1 MEKRNIKLVYCI
13 GGTYNSGGM
22 ERVLSN
28 KANWLS
34 SHGYE
39 ITIITTEQRGRN
51 AFFPLNPDIQ
61 QIDLGINYEESKGIA
76 AKLFSYPFKLL
87 KHKSILSKHL
97 RSIRPDI
104 VVSLFDNGSSI
115 IPKINDGSKKI
126 LEVHFSRFKRKQYER
141 KGLLGIIDRIL
152 SKQDL
157 KTAKSYDHFVVL
169 TNEDKGY
176 WGMDKNIS
184 VIPNALNNTFRNI
197 DLKET
202 ERTNKI
208 IAVGRLAHQKHFSEL
223 IHIFSAIHDKAP
235 DWGLEIIGNGPDKD
249 RLQKLIDGLG
259 LKSKV
264 TLSPVTS
271 TIQEKYLTAGIYA
284 MTSRY
289 EGLPMVL
296 LEAQACGLPIIS
308 YDCKCGPKDIINDG
322 IDGYIIPMGD
332 RQLFAD
338 KLLELIKDQ
347 ELRLRM
353 GNAAV
358 VSSKRFDEE
367 RIMRLWTSLFNKI
380 LYE

>member
-51 AFFPLNPDIQ
+51 AFFPLNPNIQ

-76 AKLFSYPFKLL
+76 AKFFSYPFKLL

-176 WGMDKNIS
+176 WGMDKIIS
-184 VIPNALNNTFRNI
+184 VIPNALNNMFRNI

-259 LKSKV
+259 LNSKV
-264 TLSPVTS
+264 MLSPATS
-271 TIQEKYLTAGIYA
+271 TILEKYLTGSIYA

-367 RIMRLWTSLFNKI
+367 RIMRLWTSLFNKV

>member
-51 AFFPLNPDIQ
+51 AFFPLNPNIQ

-176 WGMDKNIS
+176 WGMDNNIS

>member
-22 ERVLSN
+22 ERVLAN

-87 KHKSILSKHL
+87 KHKRALSKQL
-97 RSIRPDI
+97 RSIGPDI

-157 KTAKSYDHFVVL
+157 KTAKSYDQFVVL

-184 VIPNALNNTFRNI
+184 VIPNALNNTFRNV
-197 DLKET
+197 DLKER

-235 DWGLEIIGNGPDKD
+235 DWSLEIIGNGPDKD

-264 TLSPVTS
+264 VLAPATS
-271 TIQEKYLTAGIYA
+271 TIQEKYLTGSIYA

-322 IDGYIIPMGD
+322 IDGYIIPMGN
-332 RQLFAD
+332 RQLFAE

-347 ELRLRM
+347 ELRQRM

-367 RIMRLWTSLFNKI
+367 RIMKLWTSLFEKV

>member
-51 AFFPLNPDIQ
+51 AFFPLNPNIQ

>member
-264 TLSPVTS
+264 KLSPATS

-367 RIMRLWTSLFNKI
+367 RIMRLWTSLFNKV

>member
-76 AKLFSYPFKLL
+76 AKLFSYPFKLF

-141 KGLLGIIDRIL
+141 KGLLGIVDNIL
-152 SKQDL
+152 SHQDL

-169 TNEDKGY
+169 TQEDKGY
-176 WGMDKNIS
+176 WGLNDNIS
-184 VIPNALNNTFRNI
+184 VIHNALNSDFSNVQLDN
-197 DLKET
+197 LKREK
-202 ERTNKI
+202 KI
-208 IAVGRLAHQKHFSEL
+208 IAVGRLAHQKNFSEL
-223 IHIFSAIHDKAP
+223 IHIFSIIHEKAT
-235 DWGLEIIGNGPDKD
+235 DWSLEIIGNGPDKD
-249 RLQKLIDGLG
+249 LLQKLIIGLG
-259 LKSKV
+259 LEQKV
-264 TLSPVTS
+264 ILSPATPH
-271 TIQEKYLTAGIYA
+271 IREKYLTASIYA

-296 LEAQACGLPIIS
+296 LEAQAYGLPIVS
-308 YDCKCGPKDIINDG
+308 YDCKCGPKDIINDE
-322 IDGYIIPMGD
+322 INGYIIPMKN
-332 RQLFAD
+332 RELFAA
-338 KLLELIKDQ
+338 KLLTLMDDQ
-347 ELRLRM
+347 ELREKM
-353 GNAAV
+353 GKEAYS
-358 VSSKRFDEE
+358 SSKKFDEE
-367 RIMRLWTSLFNKI
+367 HIMNQWTSLFDRI
-380 LYE
+380 LHG

>member
-34 SHGYE
+34 YHGYE

-51 AFFPLNPDIQ
+51 AFFPLNPNIQ

-184 VIPNALNNTFRNI
+184 VIPNALNNMFRNI

-259 LKSKV
+259 LNSKV
-264 TLSPVTS
+264 MLSPATS
-271 TIQEKYLTAGIYA
+271 TILEKYLTGSIYA

-353 GNAAV
+353 GNAVV

-367 RIMRLWTSLFNKI
+367 RIMRLWTSLFNKV

>member
-22 ERVLSN
+22 ERVLAN

-61 QIDLGINYEESKGIA
+61 QIDLGINYEESKGIE

-87 KHKSILSKHL
+87 KHKRALSKQL
-97 RSIRPDI
+97 RSIGPDI

-115 IPKINDGSKKI
+115 IPMINDGSKKI

-157 KTAKSYDHFVVL
+157 KTAKSYDQFVVL

-184 VIPNALNNTFRNI
+184 VIPNALNNTFRNV
-197 DLKET
+197 DLKER

-235 DWGLEIIGNGPDKD
+235 DWSLEIIGNGPDKD

-264 TLSPVTS
+264 VLSPATS
-271 TIQEKYLTAGIYA
+271 TIQEKYLTGSIYA

-308 YDCKCGPKDIINDG
+308 NDCKCGPKDIINDG
-322 IDGYIIPMGD
+322 IDGYIIPMGN
-332 RQLFAD
+332 RQLFAE

-347 ELRLRM
+347 ELRQRM

-358 VSSKRFDEE
+358 ISSKRFDEE
-367 RIMRLWTSLFNKI
+367 RIMKLWTSLFEKV

>member
-34 SHGYE
+34 SRGYE

-223 IHIFSAIHDKAP
+223 IHIFSTIHDKAP

-264 TLSPVTS
+264 TLSPATS

-367 RIMRLWTSLFNKI
+367 RIMRLWTSLFNKV

>member
-51 AFFPLNPDIQ
+51 AFFPLNPNIQ

-284 MTSRY
+284 S
-289 EGLPMVL
+289 
-296 LEAQACGLPIIS
+296 
-308 YDCKCGPKDIINDG
+308 DG
-322 IDGYIIPMGD
+322 AFRSPS
-332 RQLFAD
+332 LWVANN
-338 KLLELIKDQ
+338 L
-347 ELRLRM
+347 LRL
-353 GNAAV
+353 
-358 VSSKRFDEE
+358 
-367 RIMRLWTSLFNKI
+367 
-380 LYE
+380 